1 MKSDL
6 DHLMAA
12 RELDAVVVS
21 GAVHGNPAMYYLTN
35 GAGLTRGTVV
45 KKRGAEP
52 LLIAAPMERE
62 EALHAGMA
70 VKLTTEYD
78 YVGLLQAHQGE
89 QLATDVA
96 YYQRIF
102 ADQGI
107 AGRVGFYGMADQ
119 GRAFVFLRA
128 LQAALPSLEVV
139 GEYDTDL
146 LTEARATKDAA
157 EVARIREV
165 GRRTVAIVAETVAFL
180 QQHTAGHDETLRRA
194 DGSVLN
200 VGDVHAHIR
209 RLIALQGL
217 EDPHGFTFSTGRDA
231 GIPHSKGTLT
241 RPMRLGESIV
251 FDIFLC
257 EAGGGYFFDMTR
269 TFCLGYAPEAVARIH
284 NDVRECIQQ
293 INAAVA
299 VGEEARAYQRM
310 TCDFFR
316 ERGHPTVADY
326 PNTLEGYVHTV
337 SHGLGLQ
344 VHEAPTFR
352 DVASNTARLQPGHVF
367 TVEPG
372 LYYPDEGMGC
382 RLEDVL
388 WIADNG
394 QVHNLTEYP
403 YELLIPLD

>member
-269 TFCLGYAPEAVARIH
+269 TFCLGYAPPEV
-284 NDVRECIQQ
+284 
-293 INAAVA
+293 
-299 VGEEARAYQRM
+299 EEAYRDVYECVEEMNASFEVGQETKYYQRK
-310 TCDFFR
+310 TCEFFETR
-316 ERGHPTVADY
+316 DHPSIGSDSQT
-326 PNTLEGYVHTV
+326 ESGYVH
-337 SHGLGLQ
+337 SLGHGVGLAI
-344 VHEAPTFR
+344 HEEPFFGDTPT
-352 DVASNTARLQPGHVF
+352 NTSVIEAGHVF
-367 TVEPG
+367 TCEPG
-372 LYYPDEGMGC
+372 LYYPERGFGV
-382 RLEDVL
+382 RLEDVI
-388 WIADNG
+388 WIDPEG
-394 QVHNLTEYP
+394 GVHNLTDYP
-403 YELLIPLD
+403 KELVVDL